1 MAACRK
7 DGGEIAVDLSL
18 SAVCLKGEWHAV
30 GILRDITVRNLAAEK
45 LREEVRKR
53 DVVLAELVAANAELD
68 AFAYSVS
75 HDLRAPLRH
84 IKIFTQMLEWVPCS
98 ARGDA
103 TLYSAD
109 STKIRKYSADKVQR
123 ASHVFMKDAHLDRL
137 SWTANVVQFV
147 SFGPDLRQRFS
158 RALGMPP
165 NHQFNDLQ
173 SACEHLLR
181 ATPEHAAN
189 IRTFHPDR
197 LKSSVFLY
205 RLTSLDDILGRLR
218 QLASDGWYTIVNETV
233 DVADGGVSGVC
244 HSGIV
249 ECAPGDTPRC
259 VAYSGEAEQH
269 SGLKPNSIPGRPEHP
284 SERSDAG
291 LLIVREV
298 FGLVKR
304 TEGP

>member
-18 SAVCLKGEWHAV
+18 SAVCLKGEWHAG

-218 QLASDGWYTIVNETV
+218 QLAS
-233 DVADGGVSGVC
+233 VARAVRPPP
-244 HSGIV
+244 
-249 ECAPGDTPRC
+249 CAQESTC
-259 VAYSGEAEQH
+259 
-269 SGLKPNSIPGRPEHP
+269 RPDE
-284 SERSDAG
+284 
-291 LLIVREV
+291 
-298 FGLVKR
+298 
-304 TEGP
+304 